1 MDGSHHY
8 GDARRDG
15 AEREMFVVATGAGV
29 QNFLVALAGER
40 LGSAWVSST
49 MFCREVV
56 RDVLDLPDDWDPMGA
71 VAVGHPAGEP
81 RPRPERDAARFIE
94 VR

>member
-1 MDGSHHY
+1 
-8 GDARRDG
+8 
-15 AEREMFVVATGAGV
+15 MFVVATGAGV

-49 MFCREVV
+49 MFCRDVV
-56 RDVLDLPDDWDPMGA
+56 REVLELPGGLGPDGRGGGRA
-71 VAVGHPAGEP
+71 SRRRRRGP
-81 RPRPERDAARFIE
+81 RPARDAEAFIE

>member
-1 MDGSHHY
+1 M
-8 GDARRDG
+8 
-15 AEREMFVVATGAGV
+15 

-49 MFCREVV
+49 MFCRDVV
-56 RDVLDLPDDWDPMGA
+56 RDVLELPDDWDPMGA
-71 VAVGHPAGEP
+71 VAVGPPAASP
-81 RPRPERDAARFIE
+81 PTRPARNPDAFLT